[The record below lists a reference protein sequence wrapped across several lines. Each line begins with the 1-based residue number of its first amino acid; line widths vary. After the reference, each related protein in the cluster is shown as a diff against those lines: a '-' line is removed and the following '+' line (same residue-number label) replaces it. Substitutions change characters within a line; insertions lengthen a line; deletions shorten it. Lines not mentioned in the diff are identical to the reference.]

1 MSKVTSR
8 YPRTIQSNGA
18 SFELTVM
25 HATDEPDVLRF
36 ARTLPTHD
44 MLFMRRDITNPKVLS
59 AWVREINAENIVSVL
74 ARRGGDVVGCAAVV
88 RDVHS
93 YSPHVGD
100 LRVLVSPVA
109 RAHGLGRALVQESF
123 LMALS
128 MGLEK
133 VTAQMTSDKKAAI
146 TVFEDLGFR
155 VEALLRDHVR
165 DAAGVK
171 FDLVVLSL
179 DVAAHQAKLELYGLP
194 EAFAASAK

>member
-1 MSKVTSR
+1 MSAVTSR
-8 YPRTIQSNGA
+8 YPRTIQSDGA

-36 ARTLPTHD
+36 ARTLPPHD
-44 MLFMRRDITNPKVLS
+44 MLFMRRDIRNPKVLS
-59 AWVREINAENIVSVL
+59 AWVREIGTENIVSVL
-74 ARRGGDVVGCAAVV
+74 ARRDGDVVGCAAVV
-88 RDVHS
+88 RDAHS
-93 YSPHVGD
+93 FSPHVGD
-100 LRVLVSPVA
+100 LRVLVSPTA
-109 RAHGLGRALVQESF
+109 RALGLGRALVQESY

-128 MGLEK
+128 MKLEK
-133 VTAQMTSDKKAAI
+133 VTAQMTSDQRAAI

-165 DAAGVK
+165 DQGGNK

-194 EAFAASAK
+194 EAFAASS

>member
-1 MSKVTSR
+1 MSTTFESR
-8 YPRTIQSNGA
+8 YPRTIQSDGA

-44 MLFMRRDITNPKVLS
+44 MLFMRRDIRNAKVLT
-59 AWVREINAENIVSVL
+59 AWVREIGAENIVSVI
-74 ARRGGDVVGCAAVV
+74 ARRGRDIVGCAAVV
-88 RDVHS
+88 RDARS
-93 YSPHVGD
+93 FSPHVGD
-100 LRVLVSPVA
+100 LRVLVSPKA

-123 LMALS
+123 LIALS

-133 VTAQMTSDKKAAI
+133 ITAQMTADQRAAI

-165 DAAGVK
+165 DEGGHK
-171 FDLVVLSL
+171 FDLAVLSL

-194 EAFAASAK
+194 EAFAASS